1 MQFCHWAISERR
13 KRICHG
19 RLVHTTH
26 PSWTAFFFFKEAR
39 RRLQQRR
46 GRNTGPNRLAQRA
59 LARKTKMGGKGRAQA
74 KMKIMAKLGENLY
87 RTTKVFGPMWEKQ
100 KARAAPRA
108 APRLRP
114 LQHSRARFGSAMQK
128 APTRC
133 ANLSLMPPRVPQWQR
148 FRTVERDNIIA
159 WQASSSTP
167 LTLPLTLRPSLPTH
181 RPSPTPHASPSPPPL
196 PAPALPLAVRER
208 RSGERRR
215 RGCSGTRRRGSRSEL

>member
-1 MQFCHWAISERR
+1 
-13 KRICHG
+13 
-19 RLVHTTH
+19 
-26 PSWTAFFFFKEAR
+26 
-39 RRLQQRR
+39 
-46 GRNTGPNRLAQRA
+46 
-59 LARKTKMGGKGRAQA
+59 MGGKGRAQA

-133 ANLSLMPPRVPQWQR
+133 ANLSLMPPHVPQWQR